1 MSQTSPPRRI
11 PYRSSTIVRSDLKH
25 ISAEELMVIY
35 QHNSPEEAFAAFNEL
50 YNRYEQKVFNFI
62 QKRLHNQADAEDLLQ
77 KIFIKIH
84 ESKNLYKQQFKF
96 EQWLFV
102 IARTSILDHLRSKVR
117 YQSRLDRLAEA
128 NSATTTDEVTLESLA
143 SLNEDQKEMLEMKF
157 IDELSYQEMAKLL
170 NKSET
175 SLRKTV
181 SRMMINLRKGDV

>member
-1 MSQTSPPRRI
+1 
-11 PYRSSTIVRSDLKH
+11 
-25 ISAEELMVIY
+25 MVIY
-35 QHNSPEEAFAAFNEL
+35 QQNSPEEAFAAFNEL

-84 ESKNLYKQQFKF
+84 ESKNLYKHNFKF

-102 IARTSILDHLRSKVR
+102 IARTSILDHLRSQGR
-117 YQSRLDRLAEA
+117 YQTRLNRLAAE
-128 NSATTTDEVTLESLA
+128 NDSKGSEEVNLESLA
-143 SLNEDQKEMLEMKF
+143 SLNEDQKEMLEMKY

-175 SLRKTV
+175 SLRKTL